1 MRRFLELKII
11 LHVLGIGHDLGHCRD
26 NANCHFFL
34 SFHSFFF
41 SFISLS
47 PLHSSIGGNLNIVI
61 VFYCRGKHALVLL
74 SLLKGLKK
82 YSPG

>member
-11 LHVLGIGHDLGHCRD
+11 LHVLGIGHDLRHCRD
-26 NANCHFFL
+26 NANCH
-34 SFHSFFF
+34 SF
-41 SFISLS
+41 SLS

-61 VFYCRGKHALVLL
+61 VFYRRGKHALVLL